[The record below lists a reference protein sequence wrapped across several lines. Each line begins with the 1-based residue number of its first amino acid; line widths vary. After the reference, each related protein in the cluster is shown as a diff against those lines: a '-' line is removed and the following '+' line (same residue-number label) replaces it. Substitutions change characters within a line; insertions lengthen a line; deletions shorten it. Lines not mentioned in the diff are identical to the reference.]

1 MRQVPVVRIPAGNL
15 PLSPATTKHIYIAEQ
30 HMQPS
35 TLLLNKHIQAI
46 HPFQGEALTA
56 MLNAWQH
63 WDCPRDY
70 LLLREQTVSDYIYF
84 VEQGSVR
91 IYYYKQGKD
100 ITEWLTLDE
109 HFFLSIN
116 SFFQR
121 QPSRL
126 IIQTMEPSLVWGI
139 HYNALMQLADEYH
152 SIEKLLRKMVT
163 GSLILSQQRM
173 ESIQFETAQER
184 YARLL
189 EHSPDIIN
197 RVPGIYIASFLG
209 ITKETLSRIRSQR

>member
-1 MRQVPVVRIPAGNL
+1 
-15 PLSPATTKHIYIAEQ
+15 
-30 HMQPS
+30 MQPS
-35 TLLLNKHIQAI
+35 THLLQKHLQAL
-46 HPFQGEALTA
+46 HPFEGEALEA

-84 VEQGSVR
+84 VEQGAVR
-91 IYYYKQGKD
+91 IFYFKHGKD
-100 ITEWLTLDE
+100 ITEWIALDE
-109 HFFLSIN
+109 QFFLSIN

-126 IIQTMEPSLVWGI
+126 IIQTLEPSLVWGI
-139 HYNALMQLADEYH
+139 HHNTLMQLADQYH
-152 SIEKLLRKMVT
+152 AIEKLLRKMVT

-189 EHSPDIIN
+189 AYTPDIIN

>member
-1 MRQVPVVRIPAGNL
+1 
-15 PLSPATTKHIYIAEQ
+15 
-30 HMQPS
+30 MQPS
-35 TLLLNKHIQAI
+35 TQLLNKHLQAI
-46 HPFQGEALTA
+46 HPLHGAALDT
-56 MLNAWQH
+56 LLHAWQQ

-70 LLLREQTVSDYIYF
+70 LLLREHTVSDYIYF
-84 VEQGSVR
+84 VEQGAVR
-91 IYYYKQGKD
+91 IFYHKHGKD
-100 ITEWLTLDE
+100 ITEWIALDE
-109 HFFLSIN
+109 QFFLSIN

-126 IIQTMEPSLVWGI
+126 IIQTLEPSLVWGI
-139 HYNALMQLADEYH
+139 HHNALMQLADEYH
-152 SIEKLLRKMVT
+152 CIEKLLRKMVT

-184 YARLL
+184 YARLMQ
-189 EHSPDIIN
+189 HTPDIIN

>member
-1 MRQVPVVRIPAGNL
+1 MQPFSL
-15 PLSPATTKHIYIAEQ
+15 PLNRH
-30 HMQPS
+30 
-35 TLLLNKHIQAI
+35 LQAI
-46 HPFQGEALTA
+46 HPLQGPAMDA
-56 MLNAWQH
+56 MLHAWQQ
-63 WDCPRDY
+63 WNCPRDY

-84 VEQGSVR
+84 VEQGAVR
-91 IYYYKQGKD
+91 IFYFKHGKD

-116 SFFQR
+116 SFFLR

-126 IIQTMEPSLVWGI
+126 LIQTLEPSLIWGI
-139 HYNALMQLADEYH
+139 HHHTLMQLADEYH
-152 SIEKLLRKMVT
+152 DIERMLRKMVT
-163 GSLILSQQRM
+163 SSLILSQQRM

>member
-1 MRQVPVVRIPAGNL
+1 
-15 PLSPATTKHIYIAEQ
+15 
-30 HMQPS
+30 MQPP
-35 TLLLNKHIQAI
+35 TYLLNKHLQAM
-46 HPFQGEALTA
+46 HPLTGMALDA
-56 MLNAWQH
+56 MLNAWQY
-63 WDCPRDY
+63 WDCNRDY

-84 VEQGSVR
+84 VEKGAVR
-91 IYYYKQGKD
+91 IFYHKHGKEV
-100 ITEWLTLDE
+100 TEWIALDE
-109 HFFLSIN
+109 QFFLSIN

-126 IIQTMEPSLVWGI
+126 IIQTLEPSLVWGI
-139 HYNALMQLADEYH
+139 HHNTFMQLADEYH

-163 GSLILSQQRM
+163 SSLILSQQRM

-184 YARLL
+184 YAGLL